1 MKSKKSSNLL
11 LFLLAVTALSALPAR
26 AQQSALSIGILP
38 EQKSPIIIPESERNP
53 FAVRAEQQVQEYY
66 DKESE
71 ESRIRRIFANL
82 DVNGVSEGNNG
93 SIKVLVGDLI
103 LEKGKLVP
111 KLLQGQ
117 TELIIVSDVSEAQA
131 ELAWLDKRS
140 SRYDGRKL
148 IIPINMEPSVEFVLK
163 GQPGDSNA
171 KTRDIQTYSQT
182 ISAREGVVSLPSI
195 GDGLRGGKK

>member
-1 MKSKKSSNLL
+1 MKSRNSLKLCSL
-11 LFLLAVTALSALPAR
+11 LSALL
-26 AQQSALSIGILP
+26 SLCALSSKAQETALAIGILP

-53 FAVRAEQQVQEYY
+53 FAVRAEKQVQAYY

-82 DVNGVSEGNNG
+82 AVNGVSEGDNG
-93 SIKVLVGDLI
+93 SVKVLVGDLI

-111 KLLQGQ
+111 KLLKGQ
-117 TELIIVSDVSEAQA
+117 TELIIVSDVSEVQA
-131 ELAWLDKRS
+131 ELAWLDKRT

-148 IIPINMEPSVEFVLK
+148 ILPINMEPSVEFVLK

-171 KTRDIQTYSQT
+171 KERDIQTYTQT
-182 ISAREGVVSLPSI
+182 KKAREGVVSLPSF
-195 GDGLRGGKK
+195 GEGPGGKKN